1 MIKTNEYGT
10 YGYVYLC
17 PVCGKEHG
25 SVIHHI
31 TKQLPMLCDKC
42 LYDDST
48 DANLRIKT
56 LIYRVMI
63 LEGCSEEMD
72 DRTSGLKRFG

>member
-1 MIKTNEYGT
+1 MIKTDEYGT

-25 SVIHHI
+25 DVIHHI
-31 TKQLPMLCDKC
+31 TEQLPILCDAC

-48 DANLRIKT
+48 DVNLRIKT
-56 LIYRVMI
+56 LLHRVML
-63 LEGCSEEMD
+63 LEGCAEEMD
-72 DRTSGLKRFG
+72 SRTFGLRTF